1 MNKIGILLLV
11 LGWAMVRA
19 ATVPVSI
26 VNYTF
31 VADTAVVT
39 QGDSV
44 VWTNN
49 GTSPHTSTS
58 GAAGVPDGLWNSGT
72 LSPGL
77 SFGRTFSQVGDF
89 PYYCAIHYPINHMAG
104 LIRVHSAGIEQRG
117 REEGRKGGR
126 TMTLSA
132 EPNPFSDRLSFGY
145 RLAAPGTTSLVVY
158 SGSGRLVRT
167 IFHGYSGT
175 GECAASWDGRD
186 EANRNVSAGVYLVRL
201 QTSVGVAFLRLVKL
215 N

>member
-11 LGWAMVRA
+11 LGWAMTRA
-19 ATVPVSI
+19 AIVPVSI
-26 VNYTF
+26 VNFTY

-49 GTSPHTSTS
+49 GTSPHTTTS

-104 LIRVHSAGIEQRG
+104 LIRVHSAGIEDG
-117 REEGRKGGR
+117 ASKKTGSLA
-126 TMTLSA
+126 LSA
-132 EPNPFSDRLSFGY
+132 EPNPFSDRVMLNY
-145 RLAAPGTTSLVVY
+145 RLSGTERSVLTVY

-167 IFHGYSGT
+167 IFSGHSAT
-175 GECAASWDGRD
+175 GERTVSWDGRD
-186 EANRNVSAGVYLVRL
+186 RSGMESSAGVYLAIL
-201 QTSVGVAFLRLVKL
+201 QTGADAAVLRLVKL

>member
-1 MNKIGILLLV
+1 MNKIGILLLA

-58 GAAGVPDGLWNSGT
+58 GPAGVPDGLWNSGT

-77 SFGRTFSQVGDF
+77 SFGRAFSQVGDF

-104 LIRVHSAGIEQRG
+104 LIRVHSAGIQDGASKEAG
-117 REEGRKGGR
+117 SFV
-126 TMTLSA
+126 LSA
-132 EPNPFSDRLSFGY
+132 EPNPFSDRVALSY
-145 RLAAPGTTSLVVY
+145 RGSRTERSVLTVY

-167 IFHGYSGT
+167 IFSGYSAT
-175 GECAASWDGRD
+175 GERTVSWDGRD
-186 EANRNVSAGVYLVRL
+186 ESGMDVSAGVYLVRA
-201 QTSVGVAFLRLVKL
+201 QAGANAAVLRIARL